1 MMALLVSL
9 VVVLTAVQ
17 LMVFSFL
24 VGRGRVKYNV
34 PAPAMSGH
42 PTWERLNRVHQNSI
56 EQAIVFIPLL
66 LMFSG
71 TWGQRDAV
79 GLGVIYLLARTLYG
93 VGYVRD
99 PKSRGPGAVLTFI
112 VEVLLALGAIVA
124 ILWKLPQT

>member
-24 VGRGRVKYNV
+24 VGRGRVKYDV

-42 PTWERLNRVHQNSI
+42 PTWERLNRVHQNSV
-56 EQAIVFIPLL
+56 EQAIIFIPLL
-66 LMFSG
+66 LMFAG
-71 TWGQRDAV
+71 TWGQREAV
-79 GLGVIYLLARTLYG
+79 GLGLVYLLGRTLYA

-99 PKSRGPGAVLTFI
+99 PKSRGLGATLTFI
-112 VEVLLALGAIVA
+112 VEALLALGTIIA
-124 ILWKLPQT
+124 ILWKLREF